1 MAGRRE
7 WVPAFNW
14 GAAAS
19 VAAGETNGLLTWWG
33 EDELYVPYAADSA
46 TFLRLRGH
54 IVVEPGTGEGIIGWR
69 VRMGLD
75 PLDAGTVTTAGA
87 LDDAEVAE
95 EHFLDERFWWND
107 STDAPSS
114 WSNPYHYTF
123 GTASKRK
130 MNSPEALVISMI
142 NTSGQVVRVTPF
154 IRALFLFP

>member
-1 MAGRRE
+1 
-7 WVPAFNW
+7 
-14 GAAAS
+14 
-19 VAAGETNGLLTWWG
+19 
-33 EDELYVPYAADSA
+33 
-46 TFLRLRGH
+46 
-54 IVVEPGTGEGIIGWR
+54 
-69 VRMGLD
+69 MGLD

-107 STDAPSS
+107 ATDSPSS

-123 GTASKRK
+123 GTSSKRK